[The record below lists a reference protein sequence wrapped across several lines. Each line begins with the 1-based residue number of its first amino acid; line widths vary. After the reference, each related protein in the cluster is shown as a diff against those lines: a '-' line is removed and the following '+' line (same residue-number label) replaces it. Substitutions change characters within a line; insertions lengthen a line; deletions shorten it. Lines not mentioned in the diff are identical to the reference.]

1 MKMTKT
7 ENEEEDLADEE
18 EDAEEEN
25 EEEEYKEGDDEEEE
39 DRGDVNEQDDKED
52 KEDEELQ
59 QRRRRQTRRLR
70 LRKMSRN
77 KMKKRTKTQS
87 EGEAA
92 HDQTEVKISADHKEF
107 DFLQPSRLHHQP
119 HSRCHNIFGSELV
132 FCDDRTAIVC
142 FRFIHDD
149 SETTEDDVDLKVTD
163 GLNSADVVLLIQAS
177 LLLLHQSTL
186 IGSY

>member
-1 MKMTKT
+1 M
-7 ENEEEDLADEE
+7 
-18 EDAEEEN
+18 
-25 EEEEYKEGDDEEEE
+25 
-39 DRGDVNEQDDKED
+39 
-52 KEDEELQ
+52 
-59 QRRRRQTRRLR
+59 
-70 LRKMSRN
+70 
-77 KMKKRTKTQS
+77 
-87 EGEAA
+87 
-92 HDQTEVKISADHKEF
+92 
-107 DFLQPSRLHHQP
+107 QPSRLH
-119 HSRCHNIFGSELV
+119 LV